1 MPINPPVRA
10 REFQVLDPCLLGR
23 PVHLLPAFANRL
35 AETLGAAVASPGG
48 RRYWGAWR
56 LAGLSFERAPEDRKL
71 RWLGVNGPYGMAAV
85 AFERALLLGLLEGRY
100 ARNAPSSAQRD
111 PHAER
116 VTATEERLAATLAQQ
131 LAALLDAR
139 VAEGLAATGAEPTP
153 LSPNEASRAAVAP
166 ASAPGKTEWVL
177 RIALRAPYG
186 VPAAAA
192 TAVAAEGE
200 SEGESEG
207 EGERAADD
215 AGMGSAPAAIASAS
229 ASAPAPASQDGQI
242 WIALDHALMAHV
254 LQGLMDKRAGTRA
267 PRMPG
272 EPLASSLNVKLDGR
286 LVSKEVTLAALFAL
300 KVGDVIPVSVG
311 RADVLLGDAR
321 LFTAAV
327 AEHKGKL
334 CLTSFEDAE

>member
-23 PVHLLPAFANRL
+23 PVHLLPVFANRL
-35 AETLGAAVASPGG
+35 AETLSGAIASPAG

-56 LAGLSFERAPEDRKL
+56 LAAVSFERAPDERTL
-71 RWLGVNGPYGMAAV
+71 RWLGVSGSFGMAAV

-100 ARNAPSSAQRD
+100 SRNAPSVAGRD

-131 LAALLDAR
+131 LATLVDER
-139 VAEGLAATGAEPTP
+139 VAEGLAAIGADATP
-153 LSPNEASRAAVAP
+153 VPASGRAAVGP
-166 ASAPGKTEWVL
+166 ASAPGKAEWVL
-177 RIALRAPYG
+177 RVVLRTRHSVP
-186 VPAAAA
+186 PAAAA
-192 TAVAAEGE
+192 EAVIDADLDTAAA
-200 SEGESEG
+200 
-207 EGERAADD
+207 
-215 AGMGSAPAAIASAS
+215 APAP
-229 ASAPAPASQDGQI
+229 APTAAPTAAPASQDGQI

-254 LQGLMDKRAGTRA
+254 LQGLMADKPGARA
-267 PRMPG
+267 PRMAA
-272 EPLASSLNVKLDGR
+272 EPLAAHLQVKLEGR
-286 LVSKEVTLAALFAL
+286 LVSKEVTLAALFGL

-311 RADVLLGDAR
+311 RADVLLDDAR